1 MNISPV
7 SISLFKSQVLSS
19 LTSSASDAKSKGNDS
34 WANIFSLMASND
46 TQPAQLT
53 SDPLSLTS
61 QRSYI
66 DPLSLITQSSYINQ
80 SSGIKGLASAGR
92 NMALPD
98 PESAYR
104 MMSVINNADVTY
116 KAQFSELSHLKSY
129 VAQMADAGQSLGNIM
144 PSTANDSIGSQ
155 LQGFVTQ
162 YNSWVERFEPDMQE
176 GGVLAGTQAAQVS
189 RFELS
194 QSITNIFNGAKNGV
208 HGLKDLGIAIDPNT
222 SMATLDAAKLDSIL
236 AGNKQG
242 AVNALQEFSANFAKS
257 ANLLNS
263 GGNFIPKQLDNLGR
277 AIHFI
282 ADNAESLRT
291 EFGTG
296 SAAKPSDQV
305 AQALAAYNRTYG
317 I

>member
-1 MNISPV
+1 MNIS
-7 SISLFKSQVLSS
+7 SAAIALNIATFRSQALGSLASS
-19 LTSSASDAKSKGNDS
+19 SFDAKRGTFLDAL
-34 WANIFSLMASND
+34 ANPFSASND
-46 TQPAQLT
+46 ASTN
-53 SDPLSLTS
+53 PLSWL
-61 QRSYI
+61 
-66 DPLSLITQSSYINQ
+66 DSSNSVTKI
-80 SSGIKGLASAGR
+80 APAGR
-92 NMALPD
+92 NMTLAD

-116 KAQFSELSHLKSY
+116 KAQFSELSQLKSY

-162 YNSWVERFEPDMQE
+162 YNSWIERFEPDMQE
-176 GGVLAGTQAAQVS
+176 GGVLAETQAAQAS

-194 QSITNIFNGAKNGV
+194 QSIANIFNGAKDGV
-208 HGLKDLGIAIDPNT
+208 HGLKDLGITIDPNT
-222 SMATLDAAKLDSIL
+222 SMAMLDAVKLDSIL
-236 AGNKQG
+236 ADNKQG

-263 GGNFIPKQLDNLGR
+263 GGNFIPRQLDNLGR

-296 SAAKPSDQV
+296 SAAKPSGQV

>member
-1 MNISPV
+1 MNIS
-7 SISLFKSQVLSS
+7 SAAIALNIATFRSQALGSLA
-19 LTSSASDAKSKGNDS
+19 SSAFDAKRGSFLEAL
-34 WANIFSLMASND
+34 ANPFSASND
-46 TQPAQLT
+46 AST
-53 SDPLSLTS
+53 DPLSWLATS
-61 QRSYI
+61 SVAKVA
-66 DPLSLITQSSYINQ
+66 P
-80 SSGIKGLASAGR
+80 AGR
-92 NMALPD
+92 NMTLAD
-98 PESAYR
+98 PESAYQ
-104 MMSVINNADVTY
+104 MMSVINNADVAY
-116 KAQFSELSHLKSY
+116 KAQFSELSQMKSY
-129 VAQMADAGQSLGNIM
+129 VAQMEDAGQSLGNITS
-144 PSTANDSIGSQ
+144 STANDSIASQ

-162 YNSWVERFEPDMQE
+162 YNSWVGRFEPDMQN

-194 QSITNIFNGAKNGV
+194 QSIANIFNGAKDGV

-236 AGNKQG
+236 ADNKQG

-257 ANLLNS
+257 ASLLNS
-263 GGNFIPKQLDNLGR
+263 GGNFIPNQLDNLSR

-282 ADNAESLRT
+282 ADNAASLRT

-296 SAAKPSDQV
+296 SAAKPSGQV